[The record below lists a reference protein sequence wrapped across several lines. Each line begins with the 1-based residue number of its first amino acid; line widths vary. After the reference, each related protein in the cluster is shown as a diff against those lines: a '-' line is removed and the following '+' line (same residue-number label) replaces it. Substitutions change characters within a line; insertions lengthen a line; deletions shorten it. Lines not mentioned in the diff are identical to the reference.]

1 MRQIVFC
8 SLIGFAIAGSLP
20 GRGYGQTQQA
30 HTTVAM
36 PISTASTDASG
47 SLSPLQAPA
56 TVEQIREYLRLSGD
70 MDAFRLSWIAALDK
84 NRSIGAPYWPEEF
97 WTALKAEMQKTDLM
111 PLYVTLYQHGISKA
125 LMDEV
130 LDAYHTLG
138 SEHFKGSPACFKLGD
153 AFLRMADDMDKL
165 KLAKTQEVAIKI
177 YDIYKPQIKA
187 ARVQYIAEHP
197 DWKDP
202 R

>member
-1 MRQIVFC
+1 
-8 SLIGFAIAGSLP
+8 
-20 GRGYGQTQQA
+20 
-30 HTTVAM
+30 
-36 PISTASTDASG
+36 
-47 SLSPLQAPA
+47 
-56 TVEQIREYLRLSGD
+56 
-70 MDAFRLSWIAALDK
+70 
-84 NRSIGAPYWPEEF
+84 
-97 WTALKAEMQKTDLM
+97 MQKTDLM